1 MQHLLKARPQQRSQS
16 RTFCSSTISRC
27 TELMISRCIEILIS
41 RCIEILISRCTDALR
56 SHCTEIIIYHCT
68 EITIQFRS
76 KRFTFA
82 LLHAAATCTIAKSG
96 FRCGQWI
103 KGSAREICRTDFT
116 SSKSIGHV
124 QNLNSAYYSSLYW
137 PLAKLEHST

>member
-16 RTFCSSTISRC
+16 RIFCSTVSRCTEMMISRC
-27 TELMISRCIEILIS
+27 TEIMISRCIEIMISRCIEILIS
-41 RCIEILISRCTDALR
+41 
-56 SHCTEIIIYHCT
+56 HCTEIIIYRCT

-82 LLHAAATCTIAKSG
+82 LLHAAAGYTIAKSG

-103 KGSAREICRTDFT
+103 KGSAREICRTDFI

-124 QNLNSAYYSSLYW
+124 QNLNTVHSSFYW
-137 PLAKLEHST
+137 PYAILEHFT